1 MNEWANGER
10 RLVSEIEYRGKFM
23 LLESISL
30 HYTVGFTSWII
41 ISSGQELVLFNNQY
55 VLSAYCVKA

>member
-1 MNEWANGER
+1 
-10 RLVSEIEYRGKFM
+10 M

-55 VLSAYCVKA
+55 VLRASCVKH